1 MTTIKKSYIKN
12 HDLFFKYSKSYYLGA
27 LLFPFDKFKLIC
39 AFYGF
44 VRHIDNIVDEFQD
57 KEKLEI
63 EKGKFFSMYDSG
75 VCKDNF
81 YLALLDTINKLKL
94 PRDVFERFFDS
105 MEMDINNVSYET
117 MDDLK
122 KYMDGSAKVIGEVML
137 YIMVNNSSPELIKY
151 ARKLGEAFQLTNF
164 IRDIKEDYNM
174 NPKRVYIPNEYLKKY
189 NVTFENEIVDDRFIR
204 MIRELIIINRTLY
217 KEAQKGIDCLPDEDR
232 AAIQLSKNLYSSIL
246 NEIEDSSY
254 ELFGS
259 KIKVSFYS
267 KLWKTYK
274 TLGIINL
281 GKVIINYMF
290 YAYCF

>member
-27 LLFPFDKFKLIC
+27 LLFPFKKFKLIC

-44 VRHIDNIVDEFQD
+44 VRHIDNIVDKFQD

-63 EKGKFFSMYDSG
+63 EKGKFFSMYDSR
-75 VCKDNF
+75 VCQDNF

-122 KYMDGSAKVIGEVML
+122 KYMDGSAQVIGEVML
-137 YIMVNNSSPELIKY
+137 YIMVNNSSHELIKY

-174 NPKRVYIPNEYLKKY
+174 NPKRIYIPNEYLKKY

-267 KLWKTYK
+267 KLW
-274 TLGIINL
+274 
-281 GKVIINYMF
+281 
-290 YAYCF
+290 